1 MKFFEIPGQIDLMT
15 TMTLSQVIASD
26 ITNDIN
32 STERVVFRETGTA
45 IATCF
50 CNPVLHLKENHKF
63 FVTPTIMTIGE
74 DNIEDGIYCY
84 ASTEA
89 ITELPDMEEPF
100 SGISFYGSFDLSKPK
115 VVIKY
120 NGEIIYH
127 IDVIVDGVQVTPHV
141 ERKEVEGVPVEIY
154 DIINQGILD
163 GISAINLAKIAGYK
177 QGLEAAAEMNDSL
190 KDTDTTEDTEE
201 KE

>member
-50 CNPVLHLKENHKF
+50 CNPVLRLKENHGF

-74 DNIEDGIYCY
+74 DNVEDGIYCY
-84 ASTEA
+84 ASTEP

-115 VVIKY
+115 VIIKY

-127 IDVIVDGVQVTPHV
+127 IGVIVDGVQVTPHV
-141 ERKEVEGVPVEIY
+141 ERKEVEGVPEEIY
-154 DIINQGILD
+154 DIINRGILD

-177 QGLEAAAEMNDSL
+177 QGLEAAAEEMEG
-190 KDTDTTEDTEE
+190 TE
-201 KE
+201 

>member
-1 MKFFEIPGQIDLMT
+1 
-15 TMTLSQVIASD
+15 MTLSQVIASD